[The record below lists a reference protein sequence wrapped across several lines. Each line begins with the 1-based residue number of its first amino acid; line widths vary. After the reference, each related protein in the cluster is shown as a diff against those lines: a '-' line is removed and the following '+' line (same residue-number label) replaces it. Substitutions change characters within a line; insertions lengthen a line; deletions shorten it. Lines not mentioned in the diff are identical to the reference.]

1 MSWALLRVSE
11 QLREM
16 RRRDIMPLLLEM
28 FDVGKERRKSELYD
42 DEFVLDMDR
51 CCGPGALV
59 GKILCLP

>member
-1 MSWALLRVSE
+1 MSE

-16 RRRDIMPLLLEM
+16 RRREIMPHLLEM

-42 DEFVLDMDR
+42 SYDDGFVLDMDR